1 MTDPLLPRSTT
12 NPAGQTERIR
22 TSTKAAR
29 KRLVVIRNKLLRE
42 WERIPYELKEVPQV
56 NELTVNQSFY
66 SYLIDVAELARI
78 ILGLKNDLGQTAQ
91 DQVADAAQAAYRQ
104 GTAQAAENLARLSD
118 DYPRT
123 AATALQATPI
133 QRRIALVGSRV
144 FESMAKFQGDLGSEL
159 SRILQDGVANGLNP
173 REVARSIRKRFS
185 ISGRRAERIAR
196 TEITTALRRAHWD
209 ESQDAADRFGI
220 RTAQM
225 HFSALLPTTRQTHAA
240 RHGKVFSTQEVREWY
255 EQNGNAINCYVPG
268 THVAGRFI
276 AGSKAH
282 YEGAVIDIVTAAGHH
297 LTVTPNH
304 PVMTSRG
311 MVAAAEINE
320 ADSLIAHRGQAEDL
334 AGVGDLHGELMHP
347 SIEDVFGSMVNVGHS
362 SLARVSG
369 VDFHG
374 DARGMNKG
382 VQIVDAERVL
392 TCGMDALDLKFLDDL
407 KLVSANSS
415 TVSNGSSGFNLN
427 AVFLP
432 ASSFLSRLGDALSL
446 LWRSVCHPKVHV
458 FTVGSPSET
467 LLFKPSVEGSS
478 SDAVFFAQGQNGGSS
493 DVLSMDRVNVKHVL
507 DVFSARVISVG
518 HRYYSGFVYDLQEVS
533 GLMIA
538 NGVISSNCRC
548 AQRTVTLDENGDPII
563 SDRLQK
569 KLDDQ
574 RKQFTAMK

>member
-22 TSTKAAR
+22 TSTKAVR

-42 WERIPYELKEVPQV
+42 WESIPYDLKEVPQV

-133 QRRIALVGSRV
+133 QRRIALVGARV

-185 ISGRRAERIAR
+185 ISGRRAEKIAR
-196 TEITTALRRAHWD
+196 TEITTSLRRAHWD

-255 EQNGNAINCYVPG
+255 EQNGNAI
-268 THVAGRFI
+268 
-276 AGSKAH
+276 
-282 YEGAVIDIVTAAGHH
+282 
-297 LTVTPNH
+297 
-304 PVMTSRG
+304 
-311 MVAAAEINE
+311 
-320 ADSLIAHRGQAEDL
+320 Q
-334 AGVGDLHGELMHP
+334 
-347 SIEDVFGSMVNVGHS
+347 
-362 SLARVSG
+362 
-369 VDFHG
+369 
-374 DARGMNKG
+374 
-382 VQIVDAERVL
+382 
-392 TCGMDALDLKFLDDL
+392 
-407 KLVSANSS
+407 
-415 TVSNGSSGFNLN
+415 
-427 AVFLP
+427 
-432 ASSFLSRLGDALSL
+432 
-446 LWRSVCHPKVHV
+446 
-458 FTVGSPSET
+458 
-467 LLFKPSVEGSS
+467 
-478 SDAVFFAQGQNGGSS
+478 
-493 DVLSMDRVNVKHVL
+493 
-507 DVFSARVISVG
+507 
-518 HRYYSGFVYDLQEVS
+518 
-533 GLMIA
+533 
-538 NGVISSNCRC
+538 CRC

-574 RKQFTAMK
+574 RKQFTAME